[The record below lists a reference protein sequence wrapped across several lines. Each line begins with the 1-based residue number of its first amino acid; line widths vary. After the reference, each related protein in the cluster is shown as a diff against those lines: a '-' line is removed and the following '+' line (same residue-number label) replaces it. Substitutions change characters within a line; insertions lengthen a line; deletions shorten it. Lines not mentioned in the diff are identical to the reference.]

1 MYHKLKRRPADSG
14 NAPGRHAATVQI
26 KAKDHDA
33 QMSGRLIDIWTAST
47 IITIPMLAFSA
58 ALLGLV
64 YRYRVTHSIPT
75 DDRLRSSDTTDEPGV
90 YYVNLSATVLIFISS
105 WSSSLGPLLLSFL
118 MTLASYPLA
127 RHFWQNIQ
135 QQKGPLP
142 TPFQFALSLKFIGGG
157 GWGALYSWTSY
168 LVGWK
173 KQRQFQSTLL
183 TESAFVTVVATILG
197 IIVFLAD
204 TWLHITTSTV
214 SFVDI
219 SPITGAANYSL
230 LLRPGC
236 VISNNSNAAHAACN
250 LQESATAVFLVDAT
264 TSLQVL
270 NNVSDTIAVYN
281 NGPDPTYTYLGIPL
295 SGETASRDYTATT
308 FGLRTECKAASK
320 KCNLNANSGASTPFQ
335 CTDAFYGDIEATAD
349 GWIYTYFS
357 DAAMTSNDTFHGVQN
372 PYYYALGALFGT
384 VSTTNLENETQIV
397 TPTHGGVAFIL
408 SCAVTTYDIEY
419 DSINGTVTRFVATPS
434 NASVA
439 NIWQLPMAQANVA
452 QSNLQT
458 AALIAATTA
467 TNAQDLADQYALA
480 YSKAALGVG
489 AQSVQLAPALAV
501 QQRSSFLVTRLPTA
515 PLFCLIAANLAF
527 VLLGTALTYVAIST
541 SGGEVRDI
549 QSRLSI
555 VGLVADRFEGNKASA
570 PAVGVDQL
578 FEEYQGTSSSVVAIE
593 RTMAGGYGFRKW
605 SKIVD
610 EM

>member
-1 MYHKLKRRPADSG
+1 MVKT
-14 NAPGRHAATVQI
+14 RH
-26 KAKDHDA
+26 
-33 QMSGRLIDIWTAST
+33 
-47 IITIPMLAFSA
+47 
-58 ALLGLV
+58 
-64 YRYRVTHSIPT
+64 IPT
-75 DDRLRSSDTTDEPGV
+75 LESPRQAKQQAVTT
-90 YYVNLSATVLIFISS
+90 
-105 WSSSLGPLLLSFL
+105 
-118 MTLASYPLA
+118 
-127 RHFWQNIQ
+127 
-135 QQKGPLP
+135 LP
-142 TPFQFALSLKFIGGG
+142 Q
-157 GWGALYSWTSY
+157 
-168 LVGWK
+168 
-173 KQRQFQSTLL
+173 
-183 TESAFVTVVATILG
+183 
-197 IIVFLAD
+197 
-204 TWLHITTSTV
+204 
-214 SFVDI
+214 
-219 SPITGAANYSL
+219 
-230 LLRPGC
+230 
-236 VISNNSNAAHAACN
+236 
-250 LQESATAVFLVDAT
+250 
-264 TSLQVL
+264 
-270 NNVSDTIAVYN
+270 
-281 NGPDPTYTYLGIPL
+281 
-295 SGETASRDYTATT
+295 
-308 FGLRTECKAASK
+308 TECKAASK
-320 KCNLNANSGASTPFQ
+320 QCNLNANSGASTPFQ
-335 CTDAFYGDIEATAD
+335 CTEAFYGDIEATAD

-357 DAAMTSNDTFHGVQN
+357 DAAMTSNDTFYGVQN

-397 TPTHGGVAFIL
+397 TPVHGGVAFIL

-527 VLLGTALTYVAIST
+527 VLLGTALTT
-541 SGGEVRDI
+541 GSGP
-549 QSRLSI
+549 
-555 VGLVADRFEGNKASA
+555 FEGDKASA